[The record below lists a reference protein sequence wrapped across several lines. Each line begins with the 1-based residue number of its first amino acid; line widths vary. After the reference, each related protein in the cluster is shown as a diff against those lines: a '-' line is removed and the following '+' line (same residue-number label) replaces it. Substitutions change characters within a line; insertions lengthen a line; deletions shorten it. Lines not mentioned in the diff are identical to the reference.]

1 MEIKSTKSFGVNS
14 LKIIVYGPPGVG
26 KTTLAATTKEPTLIL
41 SAEGGLLSLTDHD
54 VDFIDLTTNDK
65 GELLDK
71 SDRMDRLR
79 DAYDFAQSDEAKKKY
94 KWLFIDSL
102 TEISQIVIEKY
113 QKLYPERKDGL
124 VLWGEYAKE
133 MRSLI
138 KAFRDIPN
146 YNVVFTALAK
156 TDKDDNGRRFQSI
169 DVSGAIAS
177 QAPAYFDEMFYYHA
191 FEDSD
196 GNIQRKLI
204 TQPSDKVSA
213 KDRSGKLE
221 QNEKPN
227 LGEIAQKIRGKR
239 K

>member
-65 GELLDK
+65 GQLLDK
-71 SDRMDRLR
+71 ADRMDRLR
-79 DAYDFAQSDEAKKKY
+79 DAYDFVQSDEAKKKY
-94 KWLFIDSL
+94 KWLFVDSL

-113 QKLYPERKDGL
+113 QKIFPERKDAL
-124 VLWGEYAKE
+124 VMWGEYAKE

-156 TDKDDNGRRFQSI
+156 TDKDDGGRRFQSI

-177 QAPAYFDEMFYYHA
+177 QAPAYFDEMFYYYA

-196 GNIQRKLI
+196 GNIQRTLV

-213 KDRSGKLE
+213 KDRSGKLS

-227 LGEIAQKIRGKR
+227 LGDIAQKIKGR
-239 K
+239 KK